1 MLDLF
6 SQPQILQWITFSGL
20 VLVLLGL
27 DLFVFH
33 RHDHTPT
40 LMESAGWSAF
50 WISIALGFN
59 GLVWGWLGSKQALEF
74 FTGYII
80 EKSLSVDNVFV
91 FAVIF
96 RFFHVPV
103 KYQYRVL
110 FWGVLGAMFLR
121 LAFVLIG
128 SSLLNHFRWVLMI
141 FGFFLI
147 YTAYKL
153 ARHANVEVHPDRN
166 IVLRTA
172 RRWLPVTRGDH
183 HQYGHAFFIR
193 EAGRWCFTPM
203 FLVLLVV
210 ESTDVM
216 FAVDS
221 VPAILAI
228 TKDVFIVFSSNVF
241 AILGLRAL
249 YFLFAGAMSLF
260 GYLHYGLSA
269 ILAFIGGAMIA
280 EYYLPQQIEHYL
292 STPIKLAVIAVILVI
307 SIFASILARPHGE
320 ITAAPGIAG
329 KQGRRAGG
337 R

>member
-1 MLDLF
+1 MLELLV
-6 SQPQILQWITFSGL
+6 QREVLEWIVFSGL
-20 VLVLLGL
+20 VLVLLTL
-27 DLFVFH
+27 DLLVFH

-40 LMESAGWSAF
+40 LKESAGWSLF

-59 GLVWGWLGSKQALEF
+59 GLLWWWLGGKPSLDF
-74 FTGYII
+74 FTGYLV

-96 RFFHVPV
+96 RFFHVPIQ
-103 KYQYRVL
+103 YQYRVL
-110 FWGVLGAMFLR
+110 FWGVLGAIFLR

-128 SSLLNHFRWVLMI
+128 AGLLSNFHWVLMI

-153 ARHANVEVHPDRN
+153 ARHANAEVHPDRN

-183 HQYGHAFFIR
+183 HQYGHAFFAR
-193 EAGRWCFTPM
+193 EGGRLCITPM

-210 ESTDVM
+210 ESTDVV
-216 FAVDS
+216 FAMDS

-228 TKDVFIVFSSNVF
+228 TRDVFIVFSSNVF

-249 YFLFAGAMSLF
+249 YFLFAGAITMF
-260 GYLHYGLSA
+260 RYLHYGLSA
-269 ILAFIGGAMIA
+269 ILAFIGAAMIA
-280 EYYLPQQIEHYL
+280 EYFYPKEVEHYL
-292 STPIKLAVIAVILVI
+292 PTPVKLGIIAGILTI
-307 SIFASILARPHGE
+307 SILASVLNKEPE
-320 ITAAPGIAG
+320 SKTPGG
-329 KQGRRAGG
+329 TDGG
-337 R
+337 P